1 MSTAPTVEQLIER
14 NKQYAASASSHPLI
28 SELASENLPTP
39 NVVVLTC
46 ADPRCIPERFLGLG
60 TDNRKLDAVIM
71 RNVCGHAA
79 PALNDII
86 ALDHFL
92 GFTDIMV
99 IHHTD
104 CGSLHF
110 TDEQVRETI
119 RKRGPNDKSVDAAT
133 FGAIKNLEQSVRD
146 DLAVIRGYPLL
157 RKELADRSHGYI
169 YDIKT
174 GLLNPVDD

>member
-14 NKQYAASASSHPLI
+14 NKQYAASASPLPFI
-28 SELASENLPTP
+28 SELASEKLPTP
-39 NVVVLTC
+39 DIVVLTC
-46 ADPRCIPERFLGLG
+46 ADPRCIPEQFLGLG
-60 TDNRKLDAVIM
+60 TLEAVIM

-99 IHHTD
+99 VHHTD
-104 CGSLHF
+104 CGALHF
-110 TDEQVRETI
+110 TDEQVRKTI
-119 RKRGPNDKSVDAAT
+119 RKRGPNDKSVDDAT

-146 DLAVIRGYPLL
+146 DLAVIKSYPLL

-174 GLLNPVDD
+174 GLLNPLDD